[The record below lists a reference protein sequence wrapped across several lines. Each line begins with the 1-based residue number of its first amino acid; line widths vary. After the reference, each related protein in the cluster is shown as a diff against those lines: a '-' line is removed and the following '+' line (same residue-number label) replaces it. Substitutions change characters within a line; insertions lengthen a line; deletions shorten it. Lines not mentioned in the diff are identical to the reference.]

1 MPTANA
7 SFRTEPDTLAALD
20 HIAQTM
26 GRSRNWAVNQ
36 ALKNFIEYNQWYL
49 EQVEEGVKAADAGDF
64 ADPVE
69 VEAIFRK
76 HGA

>member
-1 MPTANA
+1 MPSANA

-20 HIAQTM
+20 HIAQSL

-36 ALKNFIEYNQWYL
+36 ALRNFIEYNQWYL
-49 EQVEEGVKAADAGDF
+49 EQVEEGMKAAEAGDF
-64 ADPVE
+64 ADPAE
-69 VEAIFRK
+69 VEAVFRK